1 MNVFFETPF
10 FGIAIT
16 VFAYW
21 AMVRLQNKLKSR
33 LLNPLLLSIIF
44 ISAVLMIFKI
54 PYSAYDVGGN
64 IINMFL
70 GPATACLAVSV
81 YLKRQLLKKNWL
93 PIVVGCTVGS
103 ITSMSSV
110 YIMCRLF
117 KLDEALTMALI
128 PKSVT
133 TPIAVSVS
141 EAHGGVVPVT
151 VVAVL
156 ITGVFGSIFAPM
168 LIKLFKVKEPFAQG
182 LAIGASSHAMGT
194 SKAIELGEAQGAMSG
209 LAIGV
214 CGVLTVIFSLFI
226 S

>member
-1 MNVFFETPF
+1 MNAFFETPF
-10 FGIAIT
+10 FGISIT
-16 VFAYW
+16 VLAYW

-33 LLNPLLLSIIF
+33 LLNPLLMSIVF
-44 ISAVLMIFKI
+44 ISAVLIIFKI
-54 PYSAYDVGGN
+54 PYSAYDMGGN

-103 ITSMSSV
+103 FTSMSSV

-117 KLDEALTMALI
+117 KLDEALTMALM

-151 VVAVL
+151 VVAVM
-156 ITGVFGSIFAPM
+156 ITGIFGSIFAPM
-168 LIKLFKVKEPFAQG
+168 LIKLFRVKEPFAQG

-194 SKAIELGEAQGAMSG
+194 SKAIELGETQGAMSG

-214 CGVLTVIFSLFI
+214 CGVITVIFSLFI